1 MGNDTAEVNVL
12 NDDLQ
17 HLRRVALGGAAVFL
31 GMALLLLIAG
41 LTITEPIRALAFVA
55 SFFAA
60 VVGGSLV
67 FNVLR
72 YKRRAAEHGSPE
84 PGSR

>member
-1 MGNDTAEVNVL
+1 MEVNVL
-12 NDDLQ
+12 DDGLQ
-17 HLRRVALGGAAVFL
+17 QLRRVALAAAAVFA

-60 VVGGSLV
+60 VVGGSLLV
-67 FNVLR
+67 NVLR
-72 YKRRAAEHGSPE
+72 FNRRSGPEAKRDEST
-84 PGSR
+84 